1 MPGAIPPFLCYP
13 FSSGF
18 LGSFSSLACF
28 ELFVCLSHTKFKD
41 AAQGTLHSIYDFG
54 KMKDQ
59 KAFVY

>member
-41 AAQGTLHSIYDFG
+41 AAQGTLHSIYDW
-54 KMKDQ
+54 KELKDQ